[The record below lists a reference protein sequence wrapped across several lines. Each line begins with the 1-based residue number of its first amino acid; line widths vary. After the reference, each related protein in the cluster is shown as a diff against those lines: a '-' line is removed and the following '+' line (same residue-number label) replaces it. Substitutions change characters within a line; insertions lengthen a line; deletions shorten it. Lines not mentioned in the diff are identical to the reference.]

1 VTMPSA
7 SPRPG
12 AAAAFLILAGRITT
26 VLLTGAAHAAV
37 PVSDV
42 PRIGAET
49 ATRSATSDTLSTGRQ
64 TNTSRHAISCSMHRS
79 GKGPQGAA
87 ANNPEI
93 TSAIRRIA
101 REEGV
106 NENLALAVAYQESRF
121 NPCARSH
128 AGANGIFQLM
138 PGTARDLG
146 VNSHDP
152 EQNIRGGVRYL
163 KQQLRRYNGDVS
175 LALAA
180 YNAGPGN
187 VNKYG
192 GVPPFKETQ
201 GYVASIRNQ
210 WLPAFNG
217 GAAGPEV
224 AAGTGGWSR
233 YGGQARD
240 TTFRTGG
247 GVGAASDDTKLV
259 TEFYRG
265 KSSQVGQAATVLE
278 AWDQN
283 SDARNANAAL
293 VNRLIASANDF
304 VSLLALAN
312 TGALLEASSA
322 AAVMRY
328 EAQAWRSSRP
338 TGNPTIVV
346 RRDGRLT
353 IGTEGRDG
361 VCSSVPASPG
371 PVDPD
376 CITDHPGQADRRAV
390 GASLAAPKAA
400 LAAVISAA
408 EPPSPAAAGAL
419 EVTPASVTAALDEIQ
434 RAAASPTQPDRQ
446 WSTP

>member
-1 VTMPSA
+1 MTAPAVSLLSA
-7 SPRPG
+7 VRRRPW
-12 AAAAFLILAGRITT
+12 LILVGRIAA
-26 VLLTGAAHAAV
+26 VLLTGVAHAAV

-42 PRIGAET
+42 PRLGAET
-49 ATRSATSDTLSTGRQ
+49 TTRSATTDTLSTGRQ

-93 TSAIRRIA
+93 TSAIRQIA

-201 GYVASIRNQ
+201 GYVSSIRNQ

-217 GAAGPEV
+217 GAAGPEIV
-224 AAGTGGWSR
+224 SGLGGWSR
-233 YGGQARD
+233 HGEQARD

-247 GVGAASDDTKLV
+247 GVGATSDDTKLV

-265 KSSQVGQAATVLE
+265 KSSAVGQATTVLE

-283 SDARNANAAL
+283 SDVRNANAAL

-304 VSLLALAN
+304 VGLLALAN
-312 TGALLEASSA
+312 TGALLEASGA
-322 AAVMRY
+322 ADIMRY
-328 EAQAWRSSRP
+328 ETKAWRPGRP
-338 TGNPTIVV
+338 AGAPTVV
-346 RRDGRLT
+346 VGRDGRVT
-353 IGTEGRDG
+353 IGTEPRDG
-361 VCSSVPASPG
+361 VCSTAPASPG
-371 PVDPD
+371 SPIDPD
-376 CITDHPGQADRRAV
+376 CLDQQPTEADRRAA
-390 GASLAAPKAA
+390 GAA
-400 LAAVISAA
+400 LAPSANPDLPQARPAA
-408 EPPSPAAAGAL
+408 EASTASPLGAP
-419 EVTPASVTAALDEIQ
+419 EVTPASVQAALEEIR
-434 RAAASPTQPDRQ
+434 RAAAPTNDP
-446 WSTP
+446 

>member
-1 VTMPSA
+1 MRATAARLLSA
-7 SPRPG
+7 VKRRRC
-12 AAAAFLILAGRITT
+12 AILVGRIAA
-26 VLLTGAAHAAV
+26 VLLAGAAHAAV

-42 PRIGAET
+42 PRLGAET
-49 ATRSATSDTLSTGRQ
+49 TTRSATADSLSTGRQ

-79 GKGPQGAA
+79 GRGPQGAA

-101 REEGV
+101 REEGL

-146 VNSHDP
+146 VNSQDP

-201 GYVASIRNQ
+201 GYVSSIRNQ

-224 AAGTGGWSR
+224 TGGS
-233 YGGQARD
+233 GGWNKYSEHARD

-247 GVGAASDDTKLV
+247 GVGVGSDDTKLV

-265 KSSQVGQAATVLE
+265 KSGAVGQATTVLE

-283 SDARNANAAL
+283 SDVRNANAAL

-304 VSLLALAN
+304 VGLLALAN
-312 TGALLEASSA
+312 TGTLLEASGA
-322 AAVMRY
+322 ADVMRY
-328 EAQAWRSSRP
+328 EARTWRPGRP
-338 TGNPTIVV
+338 AGAPTVV
-346 RRDGRLT
+346 VERDGRVT
-353 IGTEGRDG
+353 IGTEAQNG
-361 VCSSVPASPG
+361 VCSSVPATPG
-371 PVDPD
+371 TPTDPD
-376 CITDHPGQADRRAV
+376 CVSQHPTEADRRAV
-390 GASLAAPKAA
+390 GAALAPSTAPLAAD
-400 LAAVISAA
+400 
-408 EPPSPAAAGAL
+408 PPSQPPAGSP
-419 EVTPASVTAALDEIQ
+419 EVTPASVQAALDEIR
-434 RAAASPTQPDRQ
+434 RAAAPETKP
-446 WSTP
+446 

>member
-1 VTMPSA
+1 MAPA
-7 SPRPG
+7 ARLLSPGRRRPW
-12 AAAAFLILAGRITT
+12 LILVGRIAA
-26 VLLTGAAHAAV
+26 VLLTGVAHAAV

-42 PRIGAET
+42 PRLGAET
-49 ATRSATSDTLSTGRQ
+49 TTRSATTDTLSTGRQ
-64 TNTSRHAISCSMHRS
+64 TNSSRHAISCSMHRS

-201 GYVASIRNQ
+201 GYVSSIRNQ

-224 AAGTGGWSR
+224 ASGSGGWNR
-233 YGGQARD
+233 HNEQARD

-265 KSSQVGQAATVLE
+265 KSGTVGQASTVLE

-283 SDARNANAAL
+283 SDVRNANAAL

-304 VSLLALAN
+304 VGLLALAN
-312 TGALLEASSA
+312 TGALLEASGA
-322 AAVMRY
+322 ADVMRY
-328 EAQAWRSSRP
+328 ETRAWRPGRP
-338 TGNPTIVV
+338 AGAPTVV
-346 RRDGRLT
+346 VGRDGRVT
-353 IGTEGRDG
+353 IGTEARDG
-361 VCSSVPASPG
+361 VCSTAPASPDTSI
-371 PVDPD
+371 DPD
-376 CITDHPGQADRRAV
+376 CLDQHPTEADRRAV
-390 GASLAAPKAA
+390 GASLAPSGAPGPQNQHAA
-400 LAAVISAA
+400 D
-408 EPPSPAAAGAL
+408 PPAPSGTP
-419 EVTPASVTAALDEIQ
+419 EVTPASVQAALDEIR
-434 RAAASPTQPDRQ
+434 RAAARTIHP
-446 WSTP
+446 

>member
-1 VTMPSA
+1 MTA
-7 SPRPG
+7 SG
-12 AAAAFLILAGRITT
+12 IVVVA
-26 VLLTGAAHAAV
+26 LTFVAHAAV

-49 ATRSATSDTLSTGRQ
+49 STRSSTSDILSTGRQ

-79 GKGPQGAA
+79 GRGPQGAA

-128 AGANGIFQLM
+128 AGANGIFQLL
-138 PGTARDLG
+138 PGTAKDLG

-201 GYVASIRNQ
+201 GYVSSIRNQ

-217 GAAGPEV
+217 GAAGPEI
-224 AAGTGGWSR
+224 ATGTGGWGRHSQ
-233 YGGQARD
+233 QARN
-240 TTFRTGG
+240 TTFHTGG

-259 TEFYRG
+259 TEFYGG
-265 KSSQVGQAATVLE
+265 KSGQVGQATTVLD

-283 SDARNANAAL
+283 SDVRNANAAL

-304 VSLLALAN
+304 VGLLTLAN
-312 TGALLEASSA
+312 TGVLLEASGA
-322 AAVMRY
+322 ADIMRY
-328 EAQAWRSSRP
+328 EARAWRPVRP
-338 TGNPTIVV
+338 QGVPIIVV
-346 RRDGRLT
+346 GRDGRLT
-353 IGTEGRDG
+353 IGSEVRDG
-361 VCSSVPASPG
+361 VCSTVAVSPGVPA
-371 PVDPD
+371 DPD
-376 CITDHPGQADRRAV
+376 CITDQPADAGRRAV
-390 GASLAAPKAA
+390 GAA
-400 LAAVISAA
+400 LAPSAKNGA
-408 EPPSPAAAGAL
+408 ATSVSADDPPLGAPAGAPEL
-419 EVTPASVTAALDEIQ
+419 TPASVQAALDDIR
-434 RAAASPTQPDRQ
+434 RAAAATIQN
-446 WSTP
+446 

>member
-1 VTMPSA
+1 MTAPAVSLLSA
-7 SPRPG
+7 VRRRPW
-12 AAAAFLILAGRITT
+12 LILVGRIAA
-26 VLLTGAAHAAV
+26 VLLTGVAHAAV

-42 PRIGAET
+42 PRLGAET
-49 ATRSATSDTLSTGRQ
+49 TTRSATTDTLSTGRQ

-201 GYVASIRNQ
+201 GYVSSIRNQ

-217 GAAGPEV
+217 G
-224 AAGTGGWSR
+224 GG
-233 YGGQARD
+233 GHGK
-240 TTFRTGG
+240 G
-247 GVGAASDDTKLV
+247 GVGEENTVLGGWGGRRRKEEERSIHTLRLARGGAAKG
-259 TEFYRG
+259 RG
-265 KSSQVGQAATVLE
+265 GGRRWLRGGGGGRAGRGGWGGPEATTRAGGGGGAQAAGLRE
-278 AWDQN
+278 PRAGGG
-283 SDARNANAAL
+283 
-293 VNRLIASANDF
+293 DF
-304 VSLLALAN
+304 FF
-312 TGALLEASSA
+312 SS
-322 AAVMRY
+322 
-328 EAQAWRSSRP
+328 P
-338 TGNPTIVV
+338 
-346 RRDGRLT
+346 
-353 IGTEGRDG
+353 
-361 VCSSVPASPG
+361 
-371 PVDPD
+371 
-376 CITDHPGQADRRAV
+376 
-390 GASLAAPKAA
+390 
-400 LAAVISAA
+400 
-408 EPPSPAAAGAL
+408 
-419 EVTPASVTAALDEIQ
+419 Q
-434 RAAASPTQPDRQ
+434 RK
-446 WSTP
+446 